1 MAARGM
7 IHVYYG
13 DGKGKSTAAIGLAVR
28 ALGQGMRVCL
38 LQFWKGTPTGECLLL
53 EGIQGLR
60 ILRGQ
65 NNGKSFAAM
74 SEAERSAM
82 LACHQTML
90 AQALAW
96 VRQGELDM
104 LVLDEV
110 LDAILLSMVDEQAL
124 QALLQD
130 KPTSLELVITGHQ
143 PVPWVMA
150 YADYI
155 THMVKERHPF
165 DRGQIARRGIE
176 F

>member
-53 EGIQGLR
+53 EGTQGLR

-82 LACHQTML
+82 LACHRTML

-130 KPTSLELVITGHQ
+130 KPASLELVITEHQ